1 MFNQN
6 LKCKYIWVTVFETVH
21 EITVFHMNI
30 ESARKKDF
38 FQEVTLLC
46 KIKGDTMNATFKN
59 QLTILSG
66 HEKDSIHIAVQ
77 QLFISS
83 FSKLL

>member
-1 MFNQN
+1 
-6 LKCKYIWVTVFETVH
+6 
-21 EITVFHMNI
+21 MNI

-59 QLTILSG
+59 QLTIVSG
-66 HEKDSIHIAVQ
+66 HEKDSIHKVV
-77 QLFISS
+77 
-83 FSKLL
+83 

>member
-1 MFNQN
+1 
-6 LKCKYIWVTVFETVH
+6 
-21 EITVFHMNI
+21 MNI

-59 QLTILSG
+59 QLTIVSG

-83 FSKLL
+83 FSKFLQVLQHFDIKSMFIGGTIS

>member
-1 MFNQN
+1 MEGS
-6 LKCKYIWVTVFETVH
+6 KYIWVTVFETVH
-21 EITVFHMNI
+21 EITEFHMNI

-59 QLTILSG
+59 QLTIVSG
-66 HEKDSIHIAVQ
+66 HEKDSIHIVVQ

-83 FSKLL
+83 FSKFL

>member
-1 MFNQN
+1 
-6 LKCKYIWVTVFETVH
+6 
-21 EITVFHMNI
+21 MNI

-59 QLTILSG
+59 QLTIVSG
-66 HEKDSIHIAVQ
+66 HEKDSIH
-77 QLFISS
+77 SS
-83 FSKLL
+83 AAALHIII